1 MTSAVTAD
9 KPLWLSIEE
18 KIAELGSGDFDGGAK
33 EATVHKIA
41 TALDGEGF
49 NVSRHAANL
58 LMLRKAVDARQS
70 VGRPLMNDY
79 SAAAEALTLDDVI
92 NPAQATIAFAHR
104 VGADFPDLLDIER
117 RDDLRTIVEGIR
129 LDLLVARA
137 EELGGDKGIRFLLD
151 NEVVEATILE
161 RLSIDQAKLDE
172 VKAAIAAELAEIK
185 RVKGLLEDVEG
196 QDDVAK
202 AKHLITKDVSDE
214 SILTIAELGQDVID
228 QAKQAMEEEIKEKE
242 RLAAEAEAA
251 KKAAAEGPKLEDIP
265 ADEMLEHIEA
275 IREIMEFSDDPA
287 EIAAMCE
294 QSNIPKALIEI
305 ATTDADKLD
314 ELEAAAEG

>member
-18 KIAELGSGDFDGGAK
+18 KIAELGSGDFDDSAK

-70 VGRPLMNDY
+70 VGRPLMNDF
-79 SAAAEALTLDDVI
+79 SAAAEALTLDDVT
-92 NPAQATIAFAHR
+92 NPAQATISFVHR
-104 VGADFPDLLDIER
+104 VGADFPDLEDIER
-117 RDDLRTIVEGIR
+117 RADLRNIVEGIR
-129 LDLLVARA
+129 LDLLVVRA
-137 EELGGDKGIRFLLD
+137 NELGGDKGTRFLLE
-151 NEVVEATILE
+151 NEVAEETILQ

-185 RVKGLLEDVEG
+185 RVNALLAEVEG
-196 QDDVAK
+196 QDDAAK
-202 AKHLITKDVSDE
+202 AKHLITKDVADE
-214 SILTIAELGQDVID
+214 NIIGIAGLTQEVID
-228 QAKQAMEEEIKEKE
+228 TAKKLMEEEIKEKA

-275 IREIMEFSDDPA
+275 IREIMEFSDDPG

-294 QSNIPKALIEI
+294 QSNLPKALIEI